1 MINTEFKF
9 ADIDENDVIKEIA
22 MLADKSSCGYDELSS
37 ILLKKIA
44 NIIKPALAL
53 IINQSLCTGIFPS
66 KLKIAKVLPLY
77 KNKGDCHLFDNYR
90 PISLLPTISKI
101 FEKVVHKQLYE
112 YFTENNL
119 FYKSQYGY
127 RKGHSTEL
135 AALELADRISQHLDK
150 GEIPIAIFLDLSKAF
165 DTLDH
170 KILLSKLQYYGVK
183 GAALN
188 WFESYLSNRSQYVIY
203 ENTKSQQSPLS
214 TGVPQGSV
222 LGPLLFLI
230 YMNDISKASEKFNSV
245 LFADD
250 TTLDN
255 PLKTFDMIGTENP
268 LDKAKLSENI
278 NLELSKIYDW
288 LRVNKL
294 SLNIGKTK
302 YMIFHYRQRNIK
314 DLIPD
319 LQIYGSKLKY
329 VTEFNFLGIV
339 FDENLNWNL
348 HTQKISNKISRTV
361 GLLSRLKRTLPQNTL
376 RLIYTSL
383 ILPHLQYGLLNWGFN
398 LGRIN
403 KLQKRAVRH
412 ITCSRYNA
420 HTTPLFSELQ
430 LLKLE
435 DIFKIAL
442 LKFHFKYE
450 NGLLPAYFNNMFLP
464 ITVEHGHDTR
474 QRDQD
479 RPQRP
484 KKSSTDKTI
493 RYYMPVFLESI
504 PDSIKEKTL
513 THCIQGF
520 VAYAKYIFIN
530 NYIFEC
536 VDPNCFPCNHQDE
549 DT

>member
-1 MINTEFKF
+1 
-9 ADIDENDVIKEIA
+9 
-22 MLADKSSCGYDELSS
+22 
-37 ILLKKIA
+37 
-44 NIIKPALAL
+44 
-53 IINQSLCTGIFPS
+53 
-66 KLKIAKVLPLY
+66 
-77 KNKGDCHLFDNYR
+77 
-90 PISLLPTISKI
+90 
-101 FEKVVHKQLYE
+101 
-112 YFTENNL
+112 
-119 FYKSQYGY
+119 
-127 RKGHSTEL
+127 
-135 AALELADRISQHLDK
+135 
-150 GEIPIAIFLDLSKAF
+150 
-165 DTLDH
+165 
-170 KILLSKLQYYGVK
+170 
-183 GAALN
+183 
-188 WFESYLSNRSQYVIY
+188 
-203 ENTKSQQSPLS
+203 
-214 TGVPQGSV
+214 
-222 LGPLLFLI
+222 
-230 YMNDISKASEKFNSV
+230 MNDISKASEKFNSV

-255 PLKTFDMIGTENP
+255 PLKSFDMIGTENP

-464 ITVEHGHDTR
+464 TTVEHGHDTR

-530 NYIFEC
+530 SYIFEC